1 MVISIVIPCYRS
13 EHTIE
18 KVVNEIKQ
26 EILKR
31 EGNTYQII
39 LVNDCSPDQTFEKI
53 KELAAG
59 DSNIIGIDLARNY
72 GQNNA
77 RLAAV
82 PYISGDVAVCMDDD
96 GQHPADQIYTLVDKI
111 EEGYDLVYGRF
122 EKQKQNLFRRI
133 ASRLNTKLLEITG
146 AKMKGVFNSSF
157 LAWSK
162 FAVQRLKKY
171 KSPFPSAG
179 AYLMRST
186 MRVANVEVK
195 HRTRMEGHSGYTL
208 KKLINLW
215 LTEFTNF
222 SLVPLRIASLIGC
235 GLAGIGAVWGMF
247 LIIRKLVY
255 PQIFAGYTSIMAV
268 LLIIG
273 GIIMLMLGLIGE
285 YIGKMYMM
293 LSNLPQYTIRTVVN
307 AEEKEV

>member
-162 FAVQRLKKY
+162 FAVQRLRKY

-186 MRVANVEVK
+186 MRVANVEVT
-195 HRTRMEGHSGYTL
+195 HRMRMEGHSGYTL

-222 SLVPLRIASLIGC
+222 SLVPLRIASLVGC
-235 GLAGIGAVWGMF
+235 GLAGIGALWGIF
-247 LIIRKLVY
+247 LVIRKVIY

-293 LSNLPQYTIRTVVN
+293 LSNLPQYTIRTIVN
-307 AEEKEV
+307 ADEKEV